1 MTIVLIH
8 AGPTQWDVEGRLAGN
23 HPLPLTV
30 EARAG
35 VVDVASRFGASVSD
49 VYRFKKN
56 DACNEAA
63 DIVAKAAKI
72 RMRESGD
79 LDEVNLGLWQGLT
92 ESDLKFRY
100 PKAYAQWDQ
109 NPLAVNPP
117 EGEPLSD
124 AIDRLR
130 GGLRRILKRKHG
142 LTLALPLRP
151 MAMQIML
158 GVLRGEEPP
167 TIASHLRILVPV
179 ETIDLPDEKLQS
191 VIS

>member
-56 DACNEAA
+56 DACNETA

-72 RMRESGD
+72 RMHESGD

-100 PKAYAQWDQ
+100 PKVYSQWDQ

-130 GGLRRILKRKHG
+130 DGLQRILKRKHG
-142 LTLALPLRP
+142 QTLVLPLRP
-151 MAMQIML
+151 MAMQVML
-158 GVLRGEEPP
+158 GVLRREDAA
-167 TIASHLRILVPV
+167 TIAGHLRNVSPV
-179 ETIDLPDEKLQS
+179 ETIDLPEGHL
-191 VIS
+191 